1 MYMLKK
7 RILGGGMACAM
18 AVNCL
23 LAVPFGT
30 VAAAT
35 KFEFEDG
42 TQTGSAEVLSEQS
55 GYSGKGYVFL
65 KDNTDTVS
73 VTVTAPETGMYD
85 LSIGY
90 AAVYGDKVQ
99 GLEINGVSQGNVSY
113 PEGTTFEEV
122 KFGTV
127 KLNKGDNEV
136 TIVGSWGWTLFDYVS
151 IEAAEIGELE
161 CSNKLSDPKATKEAQ
176 GLMNYMAT
184 VYGDYIISG
193 QQETYGGGH
202 NGNYE
207 WEFDYLEDLTGK
219 VPAVRGFDFMNY
231 NPLYGW
237 NDGTT
242 ERVIEWA
249 NERGGIATAS
259 WHINVPKDFA
269 SYTLGEKLDWSK
281 CTYGTATDFSPA
293 KVISDK
299 DSKEYKY
306 FMECVDMLAAELKKT
321 QDAGVPILF
330 RPFHEAEGAGGETG
344 SWFWW
349 GKDGSGTYKAL
360 WKLLYTTLT
369 EEYGLHNL
377 IWEFNSY
384 TYGKSAN
391 WYPGDDCVDIVGYDK
406 YNASAN
412 NPNESAISSTFFNLV
427 DMYGGAGK
435 IVALTECDTIPS
447 IDAMLEEGAYWSYFC
462 PWYEGDEDGGKFL
475 TLFNNEA
482 TLKKVYQHENV
493 ITLDELPDY
502 KEYEY
507 TGEEFIPTTTEPTEP
522 TQPTAA
528 PEEGHAK
535 LVEEE
540 GYTAIIFPEAVGS
553 KVYLEVEL
561 PSGVSQ
567 ANGGLGGSVEIDGE
581 YYWVNIQWS
590 ASESGK
596 VLVDMTNPLNVTLGT
611 TEITDKDIIKQAI
624 AKIQE
629 QTSFQGQVWWAG
641 TADGN
646 DADTAGVKITD
657 AYLAA
662 GSGTTDP
669 TEPSTP
675 PVVVEGGFYV
685 DGQTIRDANGNEFI
699 MRGVN
704 IAHCWYKNYTK
715 TSIEAAASLGTNC
728 VRIVCSNGV
737 QWDKTTASELENI
750 IEWCKANKQ
759 ICVLEVH
766 DATGKDE
773 ASAIVA
779 AAEYWTEFK
788 DLLNENKAFVILNI
802 ANEWYGQWNSS
813 AWADGCK
820 QAIGVVRDAG
830 IENMIMIDSAGWG
843 QYPTSIKEE
852 GKSVFNADPNKNTVF
867 SIHMYE
873 YAGGNAD
880 TIKSNIEGAMQSGAP
895 IVIGEFG
902 NKHTDGDV
910 DEAYLMDYCVDNEIG
925 YIGWSWKGNSGGVEY
940 LDLVSDWEGKTLT
953 EWGEIFFN
961 GANGVKESSELCSV
975 YTASTNPTNPTTP
988 STGDVAYGD
997 VNCDGTVNL
1006 LDVLALNRNL
1016 LIGEALTDQG
1026 VKNADVDRDNKPTSV
1041 DALNILKYTIKLVTS
1056 LPV

>member
-1 MYMLKK
+1 MLKK
-7 RILGGGMACAM
+7 KLISGGMACALAM
-18 AVNCL
+18 NCL
-23 LAVPFGT
+23 LTVPFAT
-30 VAAAT
+30 TAAAT

-42 TQTGSAEVLSEQS
+42 TQTGSATVMSELA
-55 GYSGKGYVFL
+55 GYSGTGYVFL
-65 KDNTDTVS
+65 QDNTDTVS

-85 LSIGY
+85 LAIGY

-99 GLEINGVSQGNVSY
+99 GLEINGVNQGNVSFA
-113 PEGTTFEEV
+113 EGTTFEEI

-127 KLNKGDNEV
+127 KLNEGENTV
-136 TIVGSWGWTLFDYVS
+136 TMVGSWGWTLFDYVS
-151 IEAAEIGELE
+151 IEAAEIGELS
-161 CSNKLSDPKATKEAQ
+161 CSNELSDPNATAEAQ

-219 VPAVRGFDFMNY
+219 VPAIRGFDFMNY

-237 NDGTT
+237 DDGTT

-259 WHINVPKDFA
+259 WHINVPTDFA
-269 SYTLGEKLDWSK
+269 SYTLGSTLDWSK
-281 CTYGTATDFSPA
+281 CTYSQNTDFSPTN
-293 KVISDK
+293 IINDK
-299 DSKEYKY
+299 TSKEYQY
-306 FMECVDMLAAELKKT
+306 FMECVDMLATELKQV
-321 QDAGVPILF
+321 QDAGVPLLF

-349 GKDGSGTYKAL
+349 GKDGSATYKEL

-384 TYGKSAN
+384 TYSN
-391 WYPGDDCVDIVGYDK
+391 SVYWYPGDDYVDIVGYDK

-462 PWYEGDEDGGKFL
+462 PWYEGDQDNGKFL
-475 TLFNNEA
+475 TLFNNSD
-482 TLKKVYQHENV
+482 TLTKIYQHENV

-502 KEYEY
+502 KGYEY
-507 TGEEFIPTTTEPTEP
+507 TGEEFIPTTTEPIPTTEP
-522 TQPTAA
+522 TEA

-535 LVEEE
+535 LVEED
-540 GYTAIIFPEAVGS
+540 GYTAVIFPEAAGE

-561 PSGVSQ
+561 PSGVSK

-611 TEITDKDIIKQAI
+611 TEITDKAIIEAAI
-624 AKIQE
+624 EKIQQ
-629 QTSFQGQVWWAG
+629 QTSFQAQVWWAG
-641 TADGN
+641 DADGES
-646 DADTAGVKITD
+646 TETTGVKFTD
-657 AYLAA
+657 AYL
-662 GSGTTDP
+662 GESSGTTDP
-669 TEPSTP
+669 VEPSTP
-675 PVVVEGGFYV
+675 IVVEGGFYV

-737 QWDKTTASELENI
+737 QWDKTTATEIENI

-766 DATGKDE
+766 DATGKDD

-779 AAEYWTEFK
+779 AAEYWTEFT
-788 DLLNENKAFVILNI
+788 DILNENKAFVILNI

-813 AWADGCK
+813 AWADGTK
-820 QAIGVVRDAG
+820 QAIGVVRNAG

-843 QYPTSIKEE
+843 QYPTSIKEMGAE
-852 GKSVFNADPNKNTVF
+852 VFAADPNKNTVF

-873 YAGGNAD
+873 YAGGTAD
-880 TIKSNIEGAMQSGAP
+880 MIKSNIEGAMQSGAP

-910 DEAYLMDYCVDNEIG
+910 DEAYLMDYCVDNQIG

-940 LDLVSDWEGKTLT
+940 LDLVSDWEGTTLT

-961 GANGVKESSELCSV
+961 GANGVKESSDLCTV
-975 YTASTNPTNPTTP
+975 YTASGTDTPT
-988 STGDVAYGD
+988 DVTYGD
-997 VNCDGTVNL
+997 VNCDGAVDI
-1006 LDVLALNRNL
+1006 LDVLTLNKNL
-1016 LIGEALTDQG
+1016 LAGTALTDQG
-1026 VKNADVDRDNKPTSV
+1026 KANADVDADGTPSST
-1041 DALNILKYTIKLVTS
+1041 DALNILKFTIGLVTS
-1056 LPV
+1056 FPV